1 MFGAF
6 FCYYRFLSAFNY
18 YFRQIWIFSGK
29 LVRMFELAGN
39 PKDPTGLFPYPMRF
53 VYSKNRTLN

>member
-6 FCYYRFLSAFNY
+6 FLLSAFNY

-39 PKDPTGLFPYPMRF
+39 PKDPTGLFPYPMCF